1 MSTLSQAR
9 AAVQAQLAAI
19 ITGLTVYSTI
29 PGTISTP
36 AAIVAPNTANLADY
50 EQVMSSDLVLW
61 YIRVVL
67 LTGMV
72 SLATAQDTMDGLLS
86 TTGTTSVT
94 GGFRAD
100 PSLGGQVE
108 WAEVKTAQRYGT
120 VTYNGVDYLGCEL
133 SIEVS
138 C

>member
-9 AAVQAQLAAI
+9 TAVKSQLASI
-19 ITGLTVYSTI
+19 ITGLSVYDTI
-29 PGTISTP
+29 PGLVTTP
-36 AAIVAPNTANLADY
+36 AAIVAPNPAELADY

-67 LTGMV
+67 LVSMV
-72 SLATAQDTMDGLLS
+72 NLVSAQNAMDDLLS
-86 TTGTTSVT
+86 TTSDTSIT
-94 GGFRAD
+94 AGFRAD
-100 PSLGGQVE
+100 PTLGGQVE

-120 VTYNGVDYLGCEL
+120 VTYNSVEYLGCEL